1 MTNQEDRSKRVTEM
15 NAEELAAATSEFDEE
30 FVEDSFGD
38 PSPEAAERL
47 ERAKQKPDSRE
58 AAPPTDVPSK
68 GA

>member
-47 ERAKQKPDSRE
+47 LRRLPAL
-58 AAPPTDVPSK
+58 
-68 GA
+68 